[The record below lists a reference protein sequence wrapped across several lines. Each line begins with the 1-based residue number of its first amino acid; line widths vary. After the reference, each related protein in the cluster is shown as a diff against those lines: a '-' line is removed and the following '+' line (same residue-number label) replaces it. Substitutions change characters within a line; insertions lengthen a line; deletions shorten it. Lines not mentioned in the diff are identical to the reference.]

1 MQIVINNGS
10 VEYDGEPVLTEINFA
25 VRDNEKIAVVGRNGC
40 GKTTLLRAL
49 TGEVDMTQG
58 TGESDFGFH

>member
-1 MQIVINNGS
+1 MQIVITNGC

-25 VRDNEKIAVVGRNGC
+25 VRENEKIAVVGRNGC

-49 TGEVDMTQG
+49 TGEVAMIKG
-58 TGESDFGFH
+58 TGEAEPSP